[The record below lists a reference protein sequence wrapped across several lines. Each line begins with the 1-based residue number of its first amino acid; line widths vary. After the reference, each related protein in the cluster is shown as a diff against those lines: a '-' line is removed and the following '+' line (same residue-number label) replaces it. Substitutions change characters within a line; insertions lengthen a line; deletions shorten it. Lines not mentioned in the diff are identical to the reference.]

1 MLERKLHR
9 YFELTE
15 TNKFDWV
22 RNPFASSLDHMAF
35 DLSVKE
41 KEELFN
47 LKSDRTLEV
56 EFKDVPLSQFW
67 VTAKKEFPSI
77 GEKAINILLPFATT
91 YMCEQSF
98 SSMLTIKNL
107 KRSLESLHHE
117 LRVALSTID
126 PDIKKY
132 VHRNKRKYL
141 TELRR

>member
-1 MLERKLHR
+1 
-9 YFELTE
+9 
-15 TNKFDWV
+15 
-22 RNPFASSLDHMAF
+22 MAF

-41 KEELFN
+41 KEELLD
-47 LKSDRTLEV
+47 LKSDRTLED

-98 SSMLTIKNL
+98 SFMLTIKNF
-107 KRSLESLHHE
+107 KRSSLKSLDHE

-126 PDIKKY
+126 PDIKKLCSQKQAQ
-132 VHRNKRKYL
+132 VSH
-141 TELRR
+141 